1 MRYLNNSP
9 TRASSTAK
17 VFEAMSIVVLGVGN
31 VLQEDD
37 GIGIYACAYLN
48 ANYTFAPE
56 IDIINGGVEGIN
68 LLNLFLENDRI
79 IILDTIN
86 LDDDAGSIYNIPS
99 YELSGYGLNSG
110 GAHEVGVMQCLDM
123 IELMGYPLPESN
135 VIGIIPQSITFEM
148 GLSDKLS
155 GEFNTYINTVI
166 NTLKTLNISA
176 QQNENQKSLEEIIEE
191 FKYPSR

>member
-1 MRYLNNSP
+1 
-9 TRASSTAK
+9 
-17 VFEAMSIVVLGVGN
+17 MSIVVLGVGN
-31 VLQEDD
+31 VLEEDD

-48 ANYTFAPE
+48 ANYTFSPNIE
-56 IDIINGGVEGIN
+56 VINGGVEGIN

-86 LDDDAGSIYNIPS
+86 LDDEAGSIYNIPS

-123 IELMGYPLPESN
+123 IELMGHPLPESN
-135 VIGIIPQSITFEM
+135 VIGIIPQSITFHM
-148 GLSDKLS
+148 GLSDAL
-155 GEFNTYINTVI
+155 ENRFNDYIKTVI
-166 NTLKTLNISA
+166 NYLKTIGIEATS
-176 QQNENQKSLEEIIEE
+176 KGTFTSLTEIIEG

>member
-1 MRYLNNSP
+1 
-9 TRASSTAK
+9 
-17 VFEAMSIVVLGVGN
+17 MSVVVLGVGN
-31 VLQEDD
+31 VLEKDD

-48 ANYTFAPE
+48 ANYTFSPDIE
-56 IDIINGGVEGIN
+56 IINGGVEGIN

-86 LDDDAGSIYNIPS
+86 LDDEAGSIYNIPS

-123 IELMGYPLPESN
+123 IELMGHPLPESN
-135 VIGIIPQSITFEM
+135 VIGIIPKSITFHM
-148 GLSDKLS
+148 GLSTELTGRFD
-155 GEFNTYINTVI
+155 TYINTVI
-166 NTLKTLNISA
+166 NYLKTINISSI
-176 QQNENQKSLEEIIEE
+176 QNESKKSLEEIINE

>member
-1 MRYLNNSP
+1 MR
-9 TRASSTAK
+9 T
-17 VFEAMSIVVLGVGN
+17 VVLGVGN
-31 VLQEDD
+31 VLEEDD

-48 ANYTFAPE
+48 ANYIFTPDIE
-56 IDIINGGVEGIN
+56 IINGGVEGIN
-68 LLNLFLENDRI
+68 LLNLFMENDRI

-123 IELMGYPLPESN
+123 IELMGHPLPESN
-135 VIGIIPQSITFEM
+135 VIGIIPQSITFRM
-148 GLSDKLS
+148 WLSDELS
-155 GEFNTYINTVI
+155 EHFTRYINTVI
-166 NTLKTLNISA
+166 NYLKTINISSK
-176 QQNENQKSLEEIIEE
+176 QNELHKSLEEIIEE